1 MKKLLLLCF
10 FTLPIIL
17 ITAQDVIT
25 VTGKVTDETNMGIPG
40 VAVLIKGTQQGA
52 ITNLSG
58 EYTISV
64 NSDAVLVF
72 SFIGYSTVEVNVE
85 DRTNIDIQLIEAAFN
100 MDEVVV
106 VGYGSSSIRD
116 LTAPVSVVR
125 SDDLVKQ
132 TVTTVGQALQ
142 GKVAG
147 VQISNNGTPGASP
160 TIRIRGLGTVSSSAD
175 PLYVVD
181 GVFVDNIGFL
191 STYQIETITVL
202 KDASSAAIYGVR
214 AANGVIIVTT
224 KRGKNQKPNVSY
236 NGYVG
241 LQFVSNILKMANKDQ
256 YIGLLNEKLY
266 ASYTR
271 DTVTGSYQPF
281 DPAAYTDNTDW
292 FDEVLRTAKIQ
303 NHDIS
308 ITGGNEFSS
317 YNYGIGITSQEGMV
331 KKNDFTR
338 INVRGTQDIIVN
350 KHLKAGYNINI
361 SAWKTNNAPGVLM
374 QAYLAPPAFK
384 PMVDNTT
391 YTDPVI
397 LGFGNF
403 ANPDA
408 TVEYYNDITQGVKA
422 LTNAYAE
429 ISPVKELTLRS
440 SFTVDGTYSQSRGY
454 TPYHYVSV
462 TQHDTI
468 THLSKSNY
476 QNLNYTFDNTATYEK
491 VLGDHRL
498 KAMAG
503 LSFVQFRNQSLY
515 ASTSRV
521 PYFTES
527 TLYLTNGSTDDLSAG
542 DGGGL
547 LRSASYFGRL
557 FYSFRDRYLF
567 TGTFRRDGSS
577 TFPKEER
584 WANAPA
590 FGVGWVI
597 SEEDFMSGVSQI
609 NFLKL
614 RTSWG
619 ILGNNNVPQNAYT
632 VTVNNWG
639 GYSIVYGPYG
649 STIINQ
655 GASITSIVEPLLKWE
670 TVKEVDAGFEALM
683 FDSRLNLEF
692 DFYRRMTKNAIFPVP
707 VISTSGTSGGSFLD
721 NNADILNTG
730 FEVMVNYK
738 DKLNEKL
745 SYSIGGNITTNHN
758 EVYKLIPG
766 TLPFYDGGVFN
777 GNLGTYTQEGHP
789 IGEFYVLEVDGVF
802 QNWYEVDNYVDSEDD
817 LIMPDAVPGD
827 LRFKDQN
834 SDGIIDNDDRISY
847 GSYTPTLMYAFNF
860 GLQYTQFDLS
870 VDCQGVAGNKIY
882 NAKRANRFGNE
893 NYDADF
899 AENRWHGEGTSDSY
913 PSADIAGGKN
923 VFPSTFFVESGAY
936 FRIRNI
942 QLGYTIPLN
951 LTNKINTSLV
961 RFYLTAQNPFT
972 FFGYNGFSPEIPGGS
987 PSTQGIDYGVYP
999 LSKTTSIGVT
1009 INF

>member
-1 MKKLLLLCF
+1 MKKLLIMFL
-10 FTLPIIL
+10 FTLPLIL
-17 ITAQDVIT
+17 ITAQDLIT
-25 VTGKVTDETNMGIPG
+25 VTGKVTDETNMGVPG
-40 VAVLIKGTQQGA
+40 VAVVIKGTTQGG
-52 ITNLSG
+52 ITNLDG
-58 EYTISV
+58 EYTITV
-64 NSDAVLVF
+64 GKNDVLIF
-72 SFIGYSTVEVNVE
+72 SFIGFATVEVNVE
-85 DRTNIDIQLIEAAFN
+85 NRTNIDVQLTEVAFD

-106 VGYGSSSIRD
+106 VGYGSSSVKD
-116 LTAPVSVVR
+116 LTAPISVV
-125 SDDLVKQ
+125 SSEELVKQ

-147 VQISNNGTPGASP
+147 VQISNDGTPGSSP

-191 STYQIETITVL
+191 SPYQIETITVL
-202 KDASSAAIYGVR
+202 KDASSSAIYGVR

-256 YIGLLNEKLY
+256 YIDLLNEKLY
-266 ASYTR
+266 AGYTR

-281 DPAAYTDNTDW
+281 DPGAYPDNTDW
-292 FDEVLRTAKIQ
+292 FDEVLRTALIQ
-303 NHDIS
+303 NHDIN

-317 YNYGIGITSQEGMV
+317 YNFGIGITNQEGMV
-331 KKNDFTR
+331 KKNEFTR
-338 INVRGTQDIIVN
+338 LNVRGTQDININ
-350 KHLKAGYNINI
+350 KHLKAGYNVNI
-361 SAWKTNNAPGVLM
+361 SAWKTDNAPDVLM
-374 QAYLAPPAFK
+374 QSYLAPPAFK
-384 PMVDNTT
+384 PKVDNDT

-403 ANPDA
+403 ANPA
-408 TVEYYNDITQGVKA
+408 ASVEYYNDKTQGVKA

-429 ISPVKELTLRS
+429 IYPVKGLTLRS
-440 SFTVDGTYSQSRGY
+440 SFTVDGTYSQGRGY
-454 TPYHYVSV
+454 SPYYYVSV

-468 THLSKSNY
+468 THLYKSNN

-491 VLGDHRL
+491 VMGNHRF

-503 LSFVQFRNQSLY
+503 LSFVQFRNQY
-515 ASTSRV
+515 FNASTSRV

-527 TLYLTNGSTDDLSAG
+527 TLYLSNGSTDDLSAG
-542 DGGGL
+542 DGGGK
-547 LRSASYFGRL
+547 LRSASYFGRI
-557 FYSFRDRYLF
+557 FYSYRDRYLF

-590 FGVGWVI
+590 IGVGWVI
-597 SEEDFMSGVSQI
+597 SEEDFMNNISQI

-614 RTSWG
+614 RASLG

-632 VTVNNWG
+632 VTVDNWG
-639 GYSIVYGPYG
+639 GYNVVYGPYG
-649 STIINQ
+649 SAIISQ

-670 TVKEVDAGFEALM
+670 TVEEVDAGFEALM
-683 FDSRLNLEF
+683 FDNHLNLEF

-721 NNADILNTG
+721 NNAHILNTG
-730 FEVMVNYK
+730 VELMVNWK
-738 DKLNEKL
+738 DNLTDKF
-745 SYSIGGNITTNHN
+745 SYSVGGNLTTNHN
-758 EVYKLIPG
+758 EVYKLVPG

-802 QNWYEVDNYVDSEDD
+802 QNRNEVDNYVDSEGDM
-817 LIMPDAVPGD
+817 IMPDAVPGD
-827 LRFKDQN
+827 LRFKDHN
-834 SDGIIDNDDRISY
+834 RDGIIDNDDRISY
-847 GSYTPTLMYAFNF
+847 GSYTPKLLYALNF
-860 GLQYTQFDLS
+860 AFEYAQFDLS
-870 VDCQGVAGNKIY
+870 LDFQGVAGNKIY
-882 NAKRANRFGNE
+882 NAKRVNRFGNE

-923 VFPSTFFVESGAY
+923 VFPSSFFVESGAY

-942 QLGYTIPLN
+942 QIGYTIPQS
-951 LTNKINTSLV
+951 LTNRINSSLI

-999 LSKTTSIGVT
+999 LSRITSFGVT

>member
-1 MKKLLLLCF
+1 MKKLLLLIL
-10 FTLPIIL
+10 FTLPAIL
-17 ITAQDVIT
+17 LTAQNAIT
-25 VTGKVTDETNMGIPG
+25 VTGKVTDETNLGIPG
-40 VAVLIKGTQQGA
+40 VAILIKGTTQGTV
-52 ITNLSG
+52 TNLDG
-58 EYTISV
+58 EYTLIA
-64 NSDAVLVF
+64 NTADILLF
-72 SFIGYSTVEVNVE
+72 SFIGYTTFEAEIDN
-85 DRTNIDIQLIEAAFN
+85 RTTIDIKLSDVAFD

-106 VGYGSSSIRD
+106 VGYGSSPVKD
-116 LTAPVSVVR
+116 LTAPISVI
-125 SDDLVKQ
+125 SSEDLVKE
-132 TVTTVGQALQ
+132 TVATVGQALQ

-147 VQISNNGTPGASP
+147 VQVSNNGTPGSSP

-191 STYQIETITVL
+191 SPYQIESITVL

-241 LQFVSNILKMANKDQ
+241 LQFVSNLLEMANKDQ
-256 YIGLLNEKLY
+256 YIELLNEKLY
-266 ASYTR
+266 AGYTR

-281 DPAAYTDNTDW
+281 DPAAYNDNTDW
-292 FDEVLRTAKIQ
+292 FDEVLRAALIQ
-303 NHDIS
+303 NHDIN
-308 ITGGNEFSS
+308 ITGGNDFSS
-317 YNYGIGITSQEGMV
+317 YNFGVGFTRQEGMV
-331 KKNDFTR
+331 KKNEFTR
-338 INVRGTQDIIVN
+338 LNVRGTQDININ
-350 KHLKAGYNINI
+350 KHLKAGYNVNI
-361 SAWKTNNAPGVLM
+361 SAWKTNNAPDVLM
-374 QAYLAPPAFK
+374 QSYLAPPAFK
-384 PMVDNTT
+384 PKVSDST

-403 ANPDA
+403 ANPAA
-408 TVEYYNDITQGVKA
+408 TVEYFNDITQGVKA
-422 LTNAYAE
+422 LTNVYAE
-429 ISPVKELTLRS
+429 INPVKGLTLRS
-440 SFTVDGTYSQSRGY
+440 SFTVDGTYSQGRGY
-454 TPYHYVSV
+454 SPYYYVSV

-468 THLSKSNY
+468 THLSKSNN
-476 QNLNYTFDNTATYEK
+476 QNLNYTWDNTATYEK
-491 VLGDHRL
+491 VMGDHRF

-503 LSFVQFRNQSLY
+503 LSFIQFRNQSFY

-527 TLYLTNGSTDDLSAG
+527 TLYLSNGSTDDLSAD
-542 DGGGL
+542 DGGGKF
-547 LRSASYFGRL
+547 RSASYFGRI

-590 FGVGWVI
+590 FGIGWVI
-597 SEEDFMSGVSQI
+597 SEEGFMTNISQI

-632 VTVNNWG
+632 VTVDNWG

-649 STIINQ
+649 STLISQ

-670 TVKEVDAGFEALM
+670 TVEEVDAGLEALM
-683 FDSRLNLEF
+683 FGSRLNVEF

-707 VISTSGTSGGSFLD
+707 VITTSGTSGGSFLD
-721 NNADILNTG
+721 NNAHILNTG
-730 FEVMVNYK
+730 VELTVNWK
-738 DKLNEKL
+738 DNLTDRFD
-745 SYSIGGNITTNHN
+745 YSVGGNFTTNHN
-758 EVYKLIPG
+758 EVYKLVPG

-802 QNWYEVDNYVDSEDD
+802 QNWDEVDSYVDSEGD

-834 SDGIIDNDDRISY
+834 SDGIIDNEDRISY
-847 GSYTPTLMYAFNF
+847 GSYTPKLMYALNF
-860 GLQYTQFDLS
+860 GLQYAEFDFSLEF
-870 VDCQGVAGNKIY
+870 QGIAGNKIY

-899 AENRWHGEGTSDSY
+899 AKNRWHGEGTIDEY

-942 QLGYTIPLN
+942 QLGYSLPQN
-951 LTNKINTSLV
+951 LTNRINAGLI

-999 LSKTTSIGVT
+999 LSKITSFGVT